1 MTERK
6 PPGVDFETWT
16 DRQIREAAERG
27 DFSGLPGFGKPL
39 AGLDKPYDDL
49 WWVKEKMSRENL
61 SFLPPTLALRKEAED
76 ALAAVARAPSERA
89 VRRIIGEINKKI
101 EEAVRKPPPG
111 PPLNMEPFDVERVV
125 SEWRERRKK

>member
-27 DFSGLPGFGKPL
+27 EFADLPGFGKPL
-39 AGLDKPYDDL
+39 TGLEKPYDDM

-76 ALAAVARAPSERA
+76 ALDAAARAPSEGA
-89 VRRIIGEINKKI
+89 VRRIVGEINTKI
-101 EEAVRKPPPG
+101 QEAVRQPPPG
-111 PPLNMEPFDVERVV
+111 PPLNLEPFDVESVV
-125 SEWRERRKK
+125 SDWRARRAK